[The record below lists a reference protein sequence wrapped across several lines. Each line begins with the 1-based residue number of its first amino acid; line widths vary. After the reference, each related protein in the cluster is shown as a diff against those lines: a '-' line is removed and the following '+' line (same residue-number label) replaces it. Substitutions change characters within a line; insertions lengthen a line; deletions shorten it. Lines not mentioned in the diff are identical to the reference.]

1 MKKVLIMMIAIV
13 AMFAMSATAQTVKPS
28 KFLDNTAVTVKG
40 GVSGL
45 VHPGCNGYENLGH
58 TFQAEA
64 GLGLEKWITPAWGV
78 GLKGETGFTNGSKIL
93 ALGNLYQL

>member
-1 MKKVLIMMIAIV
+1 MIAIV

-58 TFQAEA
+58 TFHQVATVMKT
-64 GLGLEKWITPAWGV
+64 LDTHFK
-78 GLKGETGFTNGSKIL
+78 LKQVLVLRNGSL
-93 ALGNLYQL
+93 LHGV